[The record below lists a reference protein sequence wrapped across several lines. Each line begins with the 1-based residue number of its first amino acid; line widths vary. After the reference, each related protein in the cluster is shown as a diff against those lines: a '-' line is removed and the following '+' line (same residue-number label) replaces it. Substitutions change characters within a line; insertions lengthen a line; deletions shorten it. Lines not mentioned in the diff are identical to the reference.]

1 MRDQPNRALGAAKSS
16 GALGSESGVMDTKM
30 QPVKEGPIGHVGEP
44 RQEPRG
50 GPAEENARD
59 AIDGANLARVVNFAE
74 VMQQPGGEQVAAG
87 ILTPQATADFEQMHL
102 IVGRQ
107 LPERVSLA
115 RGEELGD
122 DAIAILGDS
131 NRPEGAQTLIEA
143 MQNLSKM
150 VAHVDVK
157 IESDECL

>member
-1 MRDQPNRALGAAKSS
+1 MRDQPNRALGAAKSA

-50 GPAEENARD
+50 SPAEENARD

-74 VMQQPGGEQVAAG
+74 VMKQPSRKQIAAG
-87 ILTPQATADFEQMHL
+87 ALATQAIADFEQMHL

-107 LPERVSLA
+107 LPERISLA
-115 RGEELGD
+115 DGQQLGD
-122 DAIAILGDS
+122 DAVSIVGDS
-131 NRPEGAQTLIEA
+131 NRSERAQTLVEA
-143 MQNLSKM
+143 MKGFAGGGLHP
-150 VAHVDVK
+150 VIRGVTPG
-157 IESDECL
+157 